1 MSEENQNEPQRQHH
15 RLAAGYP
22 LQGMKAGGKAEHHA
36 AKHKSA
42 PKTAPMRKAAGRS
55 R

>member
-22 LQGMKAGGKAEHHA
+22 LQGMKDGGKTTHTP
-36 AKHKSA
+36 KHKAA
-42 PKTAPMRKAAGRS
+42 PKAAPARKSAGRG

>member
-1 MSEENQNEPQRQHH
+1 MSDINENEPQRQHH

-22 LQGMKAGGKAEHHA
+22 LQSMKAGGKAAHHA
-36 AKHKSA
+36 AKHKAA
-42 PKTAPMRKAAGRS
+42 PKAAPMRKAAGRS